1 MASASVTKITEKFP
15 PPHLDGAIGINLDS
29 SYDESFVSM
38 DGSFTSA
45 RVVPS
50 KTATSMHITSAD
62 RTSSLRKKNGSRR
75 NHKMAPPGFLLGA
88 FTPYLLSNFRKHT

>member
-15 PPHLDGAIGINLDS
+15 PPHLDGAIGINMDS

-38 DGSFTSA
+38 EESFTSA

-88 FTPYLLSNFRKHT
+88 FTPYLLSNFRKRT